1 MSAIEE
7 AIATDA
13 PAGEP
18 KVKKPRKAP
27 TAKRGPARPHR
38 RLETEVIDA
47 RIAKLQKRLDR
58 AKAQIEDASRHV
70 EGYQREREFRAKEPK
85 E

>member
-1 MSAIEE
+1 M
-7 AIATDA
+7 
-13 PAGEP
+13 
-18 KVKKPRKAP
+18 
-27 TAKRGPARPHR
+27 
-38 RLETEVIDA
+38 IDE

-58 AKAQIEDASRHV
+58 AKAQIEDASLHV

>member
-1 MSAIEE
+1 MSATEE
-7 AIATDA
+7 PIATDA
-13 PAGEP
+13 QAGKP
-18 KVKKPRKAP
+18 KVKKQSKAP
-27 TAKRGPARPHR
+27 TAKRGPALPHR
-38 RLETEVIDA
+38 RLESEVIDE

-58 AKAQIEDASRHV
+58 AKAQIEDASLHV